1 MRGTVTGLDSPHPL
15 GGLMPA
21 VYQDDNFTMRWTAA
35 LDDVLAPVMA
45 SQTRKSSGASSGST

>member
-21 VYQDDNFTMRWTAA
+21 VYQDDNFTMRWTGA
-35 LDDVLAPVMA
+35 LDSLI
-45 SQTRKSSGASSGST
+45 GAIKPAHVIHALEVAGS